1 MNALLARKMK
11 ARGKVLSVSG
21 KGGTGKTLIAA
32 LLIREIL
39 ALRED
44 ACVLAVDADADAN
57 LADALGVSFFKTVG
71 DIREEILER
80 KHREFFDLRTR
91 FEAEIASILVE
102 ERGFDLLV
110 MGRPEGPGC
119 YCPVNHILRK
129 AIDTL
134 SQNYDYTVIDC
145 EAGLEHLSRRT
156 TQNVDLMIVVLDETM
171 KSIKTAVNLMKIAS
185 EIDAEVEEMIFVANK
200 ITTEEAKERVL
211 LSARRFGIEI
221 AAFIP
226 YDPLVA
232 EYDIKG
238 EPVVRLP
245 EDAPSVRAV
254 RELVKRII

>member
-1 MNALLARKMK
+1 MNALFAGKMK
-11 ARGKVLSVSG
+11 VGGRVLSVSG

-39 ALRED
+39 ALCED

-71 DIREEILER
+71 DIREEILEE

-171 KSIKTAVNLMKIAS
+171 KSIKTAVNLM
-185 EIDAEVEEMIFVANK
+185 
-200 ITTEEAKERVL
+200 
-211 LSARRFGIEI
+211 
-221 AAFIP
+221 
-226 YDPLVA
+226 
-232 EYDIKG
+232 
-238 EPVVRLP
+238 
-245 EDAPSVRAV
+245 
-254 RELVKRII
+254 